1 MRRVER
7 PSDASQTTQVV
18 GRESQRGE
26 EKLPPRERTRRLGGN
41 AGGRRGE
48 CGSRRPHLV
57 LPVLFCRALEVWIH
71 RTTGR
76 ERR

>member
-18 GRESQRGE
+18 GRDSQPGE
-26 EKLPPRERTRRLGGN
+26 EKLPPREWTRRLGGN
-41 AGGRRGE
+41 GGGRRGE

-57 LPVLFCRALEVWIH
+57 LPVLFCRP
-71 RTTGR
+71 
-76 ERR
+76 